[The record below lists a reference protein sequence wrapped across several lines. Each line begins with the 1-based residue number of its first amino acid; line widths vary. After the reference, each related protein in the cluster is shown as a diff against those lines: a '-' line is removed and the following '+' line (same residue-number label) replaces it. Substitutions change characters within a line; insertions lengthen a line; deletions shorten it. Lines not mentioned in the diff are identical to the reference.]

1 MRLCVK
7 KHMHIDT
14 KQYNR
19 TTETLANA
27 RVPVVLAGTQDP
39 RSLAV
44 TGLAGQLDRIGQG
57 HGADW
62 TETGRAGLF
71 FGQEGGTGGTGR
83 RGHRRNHLRNFC
95 HFSQDPPG
103 CPWKPS

>member
-19 TTETLANA
+19 TTKTLAKT
-27 RVPVVLAGTQDP
+27 RVPVVLAGTPGP

-44 TGLAGQLDRIGQG
+44 TGLANGLDRIGQG
-57 HGADW
+57 RGADW
-62 TETGRAGLF
+62 TETAPAGLF
-71 FGQEGGTGGTGR
+71 FGQGYPDGGDWAADA
-83 RGHRRNHLRNFC
+83 
-95 HFSQDPPG
+95 QA
-103 CPWKPS
+103 